1 MTRKPK
7 QKKET
12 KKQKEEVVEVASEAT
27 SNEPTVREEL
37 NLGEKVKAELDSIK
51 EEYEKLNA
59 FNKPSS
65 LKDRVKSAK
74 FQLEVVKRQLDEKDD
89 FTYEEFLKI
98 QEENSPL
105 YEGVM
110 YYLDEKEKT
119 LVCHGVDATKL
130 KSNIK
135 EIESS
140 KDLSHLRDN
149 ISIYRLPLD
158 RGLVKKTITKTN
170 KKIYAKTGNKSLA
183 QIRILSIDLEQLYY
197 SLLSLFPDKNIAEHQ
212 RLFVS
217 ICRYIDKYVDIKF
230 LYIENLILNINLSAE
245 NTKANTKSNSFRSQV
260 EGLYSLLSL
269 KNK

>member
-7 QKKET
+7 QKKEN
-12 KKQKEEVVEVASEAT
+12 KKQKEEVVEVAGEAT
-27 SNEPTVREEL
+27 SNESTVKEEL

-119 LVCHGVDATKL
+119 LVCHGVDVKKL

-158 RGLVKKTITKTN
+158 RGLVKKTI
-170 KKIYAKTGNKSLA
+170 S

-197 SLLSLFPDKNIAEHQ
+197 SLLSMFPDRNIAEHQ

-217 ICRYIDKYVDIKF
+217 ICKYIDKYVDSKF

-245 NTKANTKSNSFRSQV
+245 NTKAITKNNSFRSQV

>member
-1 MTRKPK
+1 MT
-7 QKKET
+7 
-12 KKQKEEVVEVASEAT
+12 
-27 SNEPTVREEL
+27 
-37 NLGEKVKAELDSIK
+37 
-51 EEYEKLNA
+51 
-59 FNKPSS
+59 
-65 LKDRVKSAK
+65 
-74 FQLEVVKRQLDEKDD
+74 
-89 FTYEEFLKI
+89 
-98 QEENSPL
+98 
-105 YEGVM
+105 VM

-119 LVCHGVDATKL
+119 LVCHGVDAKKL

-217 ICRYIDKYVDIKF
+217 ICRYIDKYADSKF